1 MFQEE
6 ELGSSEPTVESRPPS
21 GSISRP
27 FYHPLKATDI
37 RMQFELQVKEAAE
50 FDRRITA
57 LEEIQRELIKTVNR
71 LLAIKEDKDAT
82 LQKILTVQ
90 QELMAMM
97 LMQEAPPQP
106 PSAGTAH
113 GGQRHRTTLSTA
125 HINDIRLD
133 DCVRFFC
140 VLVDFINTLC

>member
-1 MFQEE
+1 MFQEK

-97 LMQEAPPQP
+97 LMQQAPPQP
-106 PSAGTAH
+106 QPGQMTWM
-113 GGQRHRTTLSTA
+113 GMQQQPPPQPQPQPQLGQRTEGSDTGRH
-125 HINDIRLD
+125 
-133 DCVRFFC
+133 
-140 VLVDFINTLC
+140 

>member
-1 MFQEE
+1 M
-6 ELGSSEPTVESRPPS
+6 ESRPPS

-37 RMQFELQVKEAAE
+37 MMQFELQVKEAAE

-90 QELMAMM
+90 QELMATM
-97 LMQEAPPQP
+97 LMQQAPPQP
-106 PSAGTAH
+106 QPGQMTWM
-113 GGQRHRTTLSTA
+113 GMQQQPPPQPPPQLGQRTEGSDTGRH
-125 HINDIRLD
+125 
-133 DCVRFFC
+133 
-140 VLVDFINTLC
+140 